1 MFSVCFS
8 GVRFFV
14 RVCALAQHS
23 FLFSL
28 FFLWGGGG
36 GGCWLQVCFSVFVV
50 VAVRFFCLV
59 LFCGMLHV
67 CFSGVRFFVRVFAA
81 SAMYSTGDMTRAH
94 MQDEEVKLKVDNL
107 SLIPIS

>member
-1 MFSVCFS
+1 MF
-8 GVRFFV
+8 
-14 RVCALAQHS
+14 
-23 FLFSL
+23 
-28 FFLWGGGG
+28 
-36 GGCWLQVCFSVFVV
+36 
-50 VAVRFFCLV
+50 V
-59 LFCGMLHV
+59 LFCVMFSV

>member
-1 MFSVCFS
+1 M
-8 GVRFFV
+8 RFFV
-14 RVCALAQHS
+14 RVFALAQHS

-28 FFLWGGGG
+28 FFLGGGG
-36 GGCWLQVCFSVFVV
+36 EGVLVAGLFQCFRCCGCSIFL
-50 VAVRFFCLV
+50 CLV
-59 LFCGMLHV
+59 LFCVILHV

-94 MQDEEVKLKVDNL
+94 MQEEEVKLKVDNL